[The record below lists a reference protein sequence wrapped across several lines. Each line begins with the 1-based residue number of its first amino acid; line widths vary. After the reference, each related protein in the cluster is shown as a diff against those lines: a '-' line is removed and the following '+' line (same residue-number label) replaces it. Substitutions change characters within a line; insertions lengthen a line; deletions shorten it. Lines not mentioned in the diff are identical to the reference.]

1 MFHELRY
8 AVRRLCTSPAFS
20 AVSAATIALAIGANT
35 AMFTFV
41 NGLLLR
47 PLPYPEP
54 QRIVRLLER
63 VPGGGVNGISTL
75 NYLDW
80 ARQQTVFDYMAA
92 EAAWRATLTGGDQP
106 IVIRGARVSA
116 HYFDVFGV
124 KASMGRTFRDGD
136 DHPGNDRVVLLTDR
150 LWRTRFGS
158 NPAIVGKQLLLNGEA
173 HTVVGI
179 LPTGPF
185 DRAIA
190 QIWKP
195 LAFEPANM
203 TRDYRWLGASARLK
217 PGVTLDQARAEM
229 ALAADRLARAYP
241 DSDRGWGIAVDRL
254 SDVLIGPQM
263 RTAIVILFA
272 ATVFVLLIACANLA
286 NLALARSLS
295 RTGEIAVRSALGAS
309 RLRLVQQL
317 LIEHMALAL
326 AGGVAGLAVGYA
338 MLKWLTTLIP
348 PATLP
353 PAVDIRVDV
362 PVLLLTLAAAAA
374 TGILFGLAPAL
385 QAMRPDLLSGLK
397 ENRHGTTARAAGG
410 RLRGGLIMAEVALA
424 FVLLVASGLLMRSV
438 FKLLH
443 VDRGFDAT
451 NVLTAALPLT
461 RDQHPD
467 PVELNAYLTSIESA
481 IRALPGVRETAF
493 TSALPLE
500 GWGYGVPYSI
510 ADRGAPESATGR
522 PAFFK
527 IVSPSYFHALGIR
540 VVAGRALN
548 DEDTAGAPRV
558 AVVNEAFV
566 KREFPNESPVGHRI
580 LAREV
585 VSGRSEFSAPRAWDI
600 VGVVAGEKINGLGDE
615 MSAGMYVSNQQSPT
629 YDVNLIIKTAVSPA
643 SLEKSVRS
651 AITRVDGNQALGDV
665 RTLEQVV
672 ADSMR
677 GDRVVTTI
685 LAVFSAIALLL
696 AAVGI
701 YGVISFTAA
710 QRTHEMG
717 LRAALGATAGHLRAL
732 LVWGGMRLTL
742 AGLAIGLAAM
752 LPMTDVLS
760 SILYGVTTYDA
771 LTVVVVFVVL
781 SGVAALACFFPA
793 WRATRTDPVESL
805 RYH

>member
-1 MFHELRY
+1 MVHELRY
-8 AVRRLCTSPAFS
+8 AVRRLWINRGFS
-20 AVSAATIALAIGANT
+20 AIAIVTIALAIGANT

-63 VPGGGVNGISTL
+63 VPIGGVNGISTL

-80 ARQQTVFDYMAA
+80 VRQQTVFDYMAA
-92 EAAWRATLTGGDQP
+92 EAAWHPTLSGGDQP
-106 IVIRGARVSA
+106 VVIRGARVSA

-136 DHPGNDRVVLLTDR
+136 DHPGNDRIVLLTDR

-158 NPAIVGKQLLLNGEA
+158 DPAIVGKRLLLNGEA

-185 DRAIA
+185 DRATA
-190 QIWKP
+190 QIWRP
-195 LAFEPANM
+195 LALEPANM
-203 TRDYRWLGASARLK
+203 TRDYRWLGATARLK
-217 PGVTLDQARAEM
+217 PGVTLDQARAGM
-229 ALAADRLARAYP
+229 ALVADRLASAYP
-241 DSDRGWGIAVDRL
+241 DADRGWGIAVDRL

-295 RTGEIAVRSALGAS
+295 RTGEIAIRSALGAS
-309 RLRLVQQL
+309 RPRLVQQL

-326 AGGVAGLAVGYA
+326 GGGLAGLAAGYA

-353 PAVDIRVDV
+353 PAVDIRVDI

-374 TGILFGLAPAL
+374 TGILFGLAPAV
-385 QAMRPDLLSGLK
+385 QAVRPDLLSGLK
-397 ENRHGTTARAAGG
+397 ENRHGTTARVAGG

-424 FVLLVASGLLMRSV
+424 FVLLAASGLLMRSV

-443 VDRGFDAT
+443 VDRGFDAA
-451 NVLTAALPLT
+451 NVLTAVLPLT

-467 PVELNAYLTSIESA
+467 PVELNAYLTSIDSA

-510 ADRGAPESATGR
+510 AGRGAPESATRR

-527 IVSPSYFHALGIR
+527 IVSPSYFRALGIR
-540 VVAGRALN
+540 VVAGRVLS

-566 KREFPNESPVGHRI
+566 KREFPNENPIGHRI

-585 VSGRSEFSAPRAWDI
+585 VAGRSEFGSPRAWEI
-600 VGVVAGEKINGLGDE
+600 VGVVAGERINGLGDE

-643 SLEKSVRS
+643 SLEKAVRS
-651 AITRVDGNQALGDV
+651 TVTRVNGNQALGDV
-665 RTLEQVV
+665 RTLEEVV

-677 GDRVVTTI
+677 GDKVVTTI
-685 LAVFSAIALLL
+685 LAVFSGIALLL

-701 YGVISFTAA
+701 YGVISYTAA

-742 AGLAIGLAAM
+742 VGLAFGLAAM
-752 LPMTDVLS
+752 LPLTDVLS
-760 SILYGVTTYDA
+760 SILYGVTTDDA

-781 SGVAALACFFPA
+781 SGVAVLACFLPA
-793 WRATRTDPVESL
+793 WRATRADPIESL
-805 RYH
+805 RYQ

>member
-1 MFHELRY
+1 MVHELRY
-8 AVRRLCTSPAFS
+8 AVRRLWINRGFS
-20 AVSAATIALAIGANT
+20 AIAIVTIALAIGANT

-63 VPGGGVNGISTL
+63 VPIGGVNGISTL

-80 ARQQTVFDYMAA
+80 VRQQTVFDYMAA
-92 EAAWRATLTGGDQP
+92 EAAWHPTLSGGDQP
-106 IVIRGARVSA
+106 VVIRGARVSA

-136 DHPGNDRVVLLTDR
+136 DHPGNDRIVLLTDR

-158 NPAIVGKQLLLNGEA
+158 DPAIVGKRLLLNGEA

-185 DRAIA
+185 DRATA
-190 QIWKP
+190 QIWRP

-203 TRDYRWLGASARLK
+203 TRDYRWLGATARLK
-217 PGVTLDQARAEM
+217 PGVTLDQARAGM
-229 ALAADRLARAYP
+229 ALVADRLASAYP
-241 DSDRGWGIAVDRL
+241 DADRGWGIAVDRL

-295 RTGEIAVRSALGAS
+295 RTGEIAIRSALGAS
-309 RLRLVQQL
+309 RPRLVQQL

-326 AGGVAGLAVGYA
+326 GGGLAGLAAGYA

-353 PAVDIRVDV
+353 PAVDIRVDI

-374 TGILFGLAPAL
+374 TGILFGLAPAV
-385 QAMRPDLLSGLK
+385 QAVRPDLLSGLK
-397 ENRHGTTARAAGG
+397 ENRHGTTARVAGG

-424 FVLLVASGLLMRSV
+424 FVLLAASGLLMRSV

-443 VDRGFDAT
+443 VDRGFDAA
-451 NVLTAALPLT
+451 NVLTAVLPLT

-467 PVELNAYLTSIESA
+467 PVELNAYLTSIDSA

-510 ADRGAPESATGR
+510 AGRGAPESATRR

-527 IVSPSYFHALGIR
+527 IVSPSYFRALGIR
-540 VVAGRALN
+540 VVAGRVLS

-566 KREFPNESPVGHRI
+566 KREFPNENPIGHRI

-585 VSGRSEFSAPRAWDI
+585 VAGRSEFGSPRAWEI
-600 VGVVAGEKINGLGDE
+600 VGVVAGERINGLGDE

-643 SLEKSVRS
+643 SLEKAVRS
-651 AITRVDGNQALGDV
+651 TVTRVNGNQALGDV
-665 RTLEQVV
+665 RTLEEVV

-677 GDRVVTTI
+677 GDKVVTTI
-685 LAVFSAIALLL
+685 LAVFSGIALLL

-701 YGVISFTAA
+701 YGVISYTAA

-742 AGLAIGLAAM
+742 VGLAFGLAAM
-752 LPMTDVLS
+752 LPLTDVLS
-760 SILYGVTTYDA
+760 SILYGVTTDDA

-781 SGVAALACFFPA
+781 SGVAALACFLPA
-793 WRATRTDPVESL
+793 WRATRADPIESL
-805 RYH
+805 RYQ

>member
-1 MFHELRY
+1 MVHELRY
-8 AVRRLCTSPAFS
+8 AVRRLWINRGFS
-20 AVSAATIALAIGANT
+20 AIAIVTIALAIGANT

-63 VPGGGVNGISTL
+63 VPIGGVNGISTL

-80 ARQQTVFDYMAA
+80 VRQQTVFDYMAA
-92 EAAWRATLTGGDQP
+92 EAAWHPTLSGGDQP
-106 IVIRGARVSA
+106 VVIRGARVSA

-136 DHPGNDRVVLLTDR
+136 DHPGNDRIVLLTDR

-158 NPAIVGKQLLLNGEA
+158 DPAIVGKRLLLNGEA

-185 DRAIA
+185 DRATA
-190 QIWKP
+190 QIWRP
-195 LAFEPANM
+195 LALEPANM
-203 TRDYRWLGASARLK
+203 TRDYRWLGATARLK
-217 PGVTLDQARAEM
+217 PGVTLDQARAGM
-229 ALAADRLARAYP
+229 ALVADRLASAYP
-241 DSDRGWGIAVDRL
+241 DADRGWGIAVDRL

-295 RTGEIAVRSALGAS
+295 RTGEIAIRSALGAS
-309 RLRLVQQL
+309 RPRLVQQL

-326 AGGVAGLAVGYA
+326 GGGLAGLAAGYA

-353 PAVDIRVDV
+353 PAVDIRVDI

-374 TGILFGLAPAL
+374 TGILFGLAPAV
-385 QAMRPDLLSGLK
+385 QAVRPDLLSGLK
-397 ENRHGTTARAAGG
+397 ENRHGTTARVAGG

-424 FVLLVASGLLMRSV
+424 FVLLAASGLLMRSV

-443 VDRGFDAT
+443 VDRGFDAA
-451 NVLTAALPLT
+451 NVLTAVLPLT

-467 PVELNAYLTSIESA
+467 PVELNAYLTSIDSA

-510 ADRGAPESATGR
+510 AGRGAPESATRR

-527 IVSPSYFHALGIR
+527 IVSPSYFRALGIR
-540 VVAGRALN
+540 VVAGRVLS

-566 KREFPNESPVGHRI
+566 KREFPNENPIGHRI

-585 VSGRSEFSAPRAWDI
+585 VAGRSEFGSPRAWEI
-600 VGVVAGEKINGLGDE
+600 VGVVAGERINGLGDE

-643 SLEKSVRS
+643 SLEKAVRS
-651 AITRVDGNQALGDV
+651 TVTRVNGNQALGDV
-665 RTLEQVV
+665 RTLEEVV

-677 GDRVVTTI
+677 GDKVVTTI
-685 LAVFSAIALLL
+685 LAVFSGIALLL

-701 YGVISFTAA
+701 YGVISYTAA

-742 AGLAIGLAAM
+742 VGLAIGLAAM
-752 LPMTDVLS
+752 LPLTDVLS
-760 SILYGVTTYDA
+760 SILYGVTTDDA

-781 SGVAALACFFPA
+781 SGVAALACFLPA
-793 WRATRTDPVESL
+793 WRATRADPIESL
-805 RYH
+805 RYQ

>member
-1 MFHELRY
+1 MVHELRY
-8 AVRRLCTSPAFS
+8 AVRRLWINRGFS
-20 AVSAATIALAIGANT
+20 AIAIVTIALAIGANT

-63 VPGGGVNGISTL
+63 VPIGGVNGISTL

-80 ARQQTVFDYMAA
+80 VRQQTVFDYMAA
-92 EAAWRATLTGGDQP
+92 EAAWHPTLSGGDQP
-106 IVIRGARVSA
+106 VVIRGARVSA

-136 DHPGNDRVVLLTDR
+136 DHPGNDRIVLLTDR

-158 NPAIVGKQLLLNGEA
+158 DPAIVGKRLLLNGEA

-185 DRAIA
+185 DRATA
-190 QIWKP
+190 QIWRP
-195 LAFEPANM
+195 LALEPANM
-203 TRDYRWLGASARLK
+203 TRDYRWLGATARLK
-217 PGVTLDQARAEM
+217 PGVTLDQARAGM
-229 ALAADRLARAYP
+229 ALVADRLASAYP
-241 DSDRGWGIAVDRL
+241 DADRGWGIAVDRL

-295 RTGEIAVRSALGAS
+295 RTGEIAIRSALGAS
-309 RLRLVQQL
+309 RPRLVQQL

-326 AGGVAGLAVGYA
+326 GGGLAGLAAGYA

-353 PAVDIRVDV
+353 PAVDIRVDI
-362 PVLLLTLAAAAA
+362 PVLLLTLGAAAA
-374 TGILFGLAPAL
+374 TGILFGLAPAV
-385 QAMRPDLLSGLK
+385 QAVRPDLLSGLK
-397 ENRHGTTARAAGG
+397 ENRHGTTARVAGG

-424 FVLLVASGLLMRSV
+424 FVLLAASGLLMRSV

-443 VDRGFDAT
+443 VDRGFDAA
-451 NVLTAALPLT
+451 NVLTAVLPLT

-467 PVELNAYLTSIESA
+467 PVELNAYLTSIDSA

-510 ADRGAPESATGR
+510 AGRGAPESATRR

-527 IVSPSYFHALGIR
+527 IVSPSYFRALGIR
-540 VVAGRALN
+540 VVAGRVLS

-566 KREFPNESPVGHRI
+566 KREFPNENPIGHRI

-585 VSGRSEFSAPRAWDI
+585 VAGRSEFGSPRAWEI
-600 VGVVAGEKINGLGDE
+600 VGVVAGERINGLGDE

-643 SLEKSVRS
+643 SLEKAVRS
-651 AITRVDGNQALGDV
+651 TVTRVNGNQALGDV
-665 RTLEQVV
+665 RTLEEVV

-677 GDRVVTTI
+677 GDKVVTTI
-685 LAVFSAIALLL
+685 LAVFSGIALLL

-701 YGVISFTAA
+701 YGVISYTAA

-742 AGLAIGLAAM
+742 VGLAFGLAAM
-752 LPMTDVLS
+752 LPLTDVLS
-760 SILYGVTTYDA
+760 SILYGVTTDDA

-781 SGVAALACFFPA
+781 SGVAALACFLPA
-793 WRATRTDPVESL
+793 WRATRADPIESL
-805 RYH
+805 RYQ